1 MQPIYSSPAIDI
13 WAVGVLACELLL
25 GQVPAELARASLGPA
40 PAPAAELELPQE
52 LSAEACAFI
61 RAALC
66 RDPRQRPSARKLLK
80 HAWLQAF
87 ASVRTRSHLLALCLC
102 IKTRTPA
109 TPATP

>member
-1 MQPIYSSPAIDI
+1 MQPPYSSPAIDI

-40 PAPAAELELPQE
+40 PAPAADQQLELPAG

-66 RDPRQRPSARKLLK
+66 RDPRQRPTARQLLK
-80 HAWLQAF
+80 HAWLQTF
-87 ASVRTRSHLLALCLC
+87 ASVRPKCGRLLALCLR
-102 IKTRTPA
+102 IKSGR
-109 TPATP
+109 